1 MATAQT
7 SLEIAN
13 YNFAYADTLYRYAQ
27 GRYNI
32 GTITE
37 NEMLQLELNKL
48 TEQTNCLNAQ
58 IEVDDYIQSLR
69 SYLGISENINLVVI
83 PDDSIPH
90 FTVDVNEAMQLAFQN
105 NPDISAF
112 ERRRLQSESNVAE
125 AKAICTVRSDAK
137 QRKAERILPRPDGP
151 AIGDIGDTHTDIG
164 LGRR

>member
-1 MATAQT
+1 MTLNGNAVSSRSNTKKQKKTYIETLELVAAYTTNRFFNLATAQT

-69 SYLGISENINLVVI
+69 SYL
-83 PDDSIPH
+83 
-90 FTVDVNEAMQLAFQN
+90 AF
-105 NPDISAF
+105 PKI
-112 ERRRLQSESNVAE
+112 
-125 AKAICTVRSDAK
+125 
-137 QRKAERILPRPDGP
+137 
-151 AIGDIGDTHTDIG
+151 
-164 LGRR
+164 

>member
-48 TEQTNCLNAQ
+48 TEQTNRINAQ

-69 SYLGISENINLVVI
+69 SYLGISENITL
-83 PDDSIPH
+83 S
-90 FTVDVNEAMQLAFQN
+90 
-105 NPDISAF
+105 
-112 ERRRLQSESNVAE
+112 
-125 AKAICTVRSDAK
+125 
-137 QRKAERILPRPDGP
+137 
-151 AIGDIGDTHTDIG
+151 
-164 LGRR
+164 